1 MDGGTGVLQDFL
13 TATIA
18 FIATNLDD
26 FAVLMLLFLQ
36 APKLWRETVAGQYL
50 GFGVLVLLSLPGFWL
65 GQLPLKPWIG
75 LLGLLPIALGIRTW
89 LNREEKEE
97 EDLIPNPD
105 SSRFAKILS
114 PQIALVASL
123 TIANGGDNIAIYT
136 ALFSGM
142 KPGSLSLTLL
152 VWSLWILLWC
162 AIARYFSRRRKVQ
175 TLVSKYQH
183 ILVPIVL
190 ISLGIYVIASALI

>member
-1 MDGGTGVLQDFL
+1 VLQDIL

-26 FAVLMLLFLQ
+26 LAILMLLFLQ
-36 APKLWRETVAGQYL
+36 DPKLWRETIVGQYL

-89 LNREEKEE
+89 LNRDEDE

-105 SSRFAKILS
+105 RSRFAKILS

-142 KPGSLSLTLL
+142 KPTSLSLTLL
-152 VWSLWILLWC
+152 VWSLWIVLWC
-162 AIARYFSRRRKVQ
+162 AIARYFSRRRRIK
-175 TLVSKYQH
+175 TWIANYQH

-190 ISLGIYVIASALI
+190 IALGIYVIASALI

>member
-1 MDGGTGVLQDFL
+1 VLQDIL

-18 FIATNLDD
+18 FVATNLDD

-89 LNREEKEE
+89 LSRDEDEEN
-97 EDLIPNPD
+97 LAPNPD
-105 SSRFAKILS
+105 RSRFIKILS

-142 KPGSLSLTLL
+142 KPANLSLTLL
-152 VWSLWILLWC
+152 VWSLWIFLWC
-162 AIARYFSRRRKVQ
+162 AIARYFAGRRKVQ
-175 TLVSKYQH
+175 TLIAKYH
-183 ILVPIVL
+183 RILVPIVL
-190 ISLGIYVIASALI
+190 ITLGLYIITTALMD

>member
-1 MDGGTGVLQDFL
+1 MFQEAL

-26 FAVLMLLFLQ
+26 FAVLTLLFFQ
-36 APKLWRETVAGQYL
+36 TPKRWRETIVGQYL
-50 GFGVLVLLSLPGFWL
+50 GFAVLVLLSLPGFWL
-65 GQLPLKPWIG
+65 GQLSLKPWIG
-75 LLGLLPIALGIRTW
+75 LLGLLPIALGIRAW
-89 LNREEKEE
+89 LQRDDNN
-97 EDLIPNPD
+97 DDD
-105 SSRFAKILS
+105 SLDPKPSRSRFTQLLS

-142 KPGSLSLTLL
+142 KPQTLILTLL

-162 AIARYFSRRRKVQ
+162 AIARYAAGHKRIQ
-175 TLVSKYQH
+175 ATIAKYQTV
-183 ILVPIVL
+183 LVPIVL
-190 ISLGIYVIASALI
+190 ITLGFYILATAFMH